1 MERRFS
7 LTSVVALQ
15 PPAGGAKSS
24 HQVRVQPKWWLRKQV
39 GHACQPPKLKLL
51 MLRLLY
57 WDSSSPAVA
66 RKQQAIAKKCPSHRK
81 LILTSVKLRVR
92 VRHAGQSRVFSPCN

>member
-7 LTSVVALQ
+7 LTSVVALL

-24 HQVRVQPKWWLRKQV
+24 RQVRVQSKWWLRKQV

-51 MLRLLY
+51 MLCPMY
-57 WDSSSPAVA
+57 WDSSSHAVA
-66 RKQQAIAKKCPSHRK
+66 RKQQAIAKAAPHRK
-81 LILTSVKLRVR
+81 LVWS
-92 VRHAGQSRVFSPCN
+92 QSDPE